1 MSIRKFF
8 FTLTLIMTLLIAA
21 TAGGYLVFISK
32 QNQAASLSRLQV
44 TAQNIARGLSGQIRQ
59 AETVLSGLT
68 LQKEMSELLLPDN
81 ALLRAEKEKG
91 YASMLL
97 NVQQVRLIPL
107 GLSDTELIGQS
118 GIGYADLAMIRGAEK
133 GEKNLFPG
141 VFGLRTQ
148 DAHIAMARPIILN
161 GEVTGVLHASFSVHD
176 LQGLLKGAV
185 NEDEFIALKQGG
197 LVIAAAGDKSR
208 AKEDPGGVQPVA
220 STDWVVSYQQSN
232 RLLITRLFQE
242 WVLALIIAGVA
253 IVVMVLIFI
262 VMAKRLREWIRL
274 DQVSLIKLV
283 ETLLN
288 GQPVRGS
295 YQVKLAEVQGTVDS
309 ILAFHRKKMVEISE
323 DNSSGASTFSS
334 DKQEEKSIVP
344 PDLLYMKDGIKL
356 ESQRENVLDDSKVPA
371 SVFRAYDIRGV
382 VADTLTPELVYEIG
396 RALGSEAYEAGQQSV
411 IIARD
416 GRLSSEELSQSLAR
430 GLQDSGRDV
439 IDLGQVPTPVL
450 YFGTNYL
457 GSNSGVMITG
467 SHNPPD
473 YNGLKMVIDGETLS
487 GERIRGI
494 RERILNDELLSGNG
508 SYETR
513 EIVADYISAISG
525 DVHIGRPTKVV
536 VDCGNGVAGEIAPL
550 LLRTM
555 GCEVVELFCDIDG
568 TFPNHHPDPGKPE
581 NLQDLIR
588 AVQEEKADLGLAFD
602 GDGDRLGL
610 IDSDGNIIWPDRQM
624 MLFSADVL
632 SRQPGA
638 DIIFD
643 VKCTRHLAAEIVKHG
658 GRPLM
663 WKTGHSLVKAKIKET
678 GAMLAGEM
686 SGHIFFKE
694 RWYGFDDGLY
704 AGARMIE
711 LISAGTRTSQEI
723 FAELPDSINTPEL
736 NISLPEGENFKFVD
750 ALLAVARFPDAKVNT
765 IDGLRVDFSEG
776 WGLVRASNTTPSLV
790 LRFEADSQEALL
802 RIQDSFRVLMKK
814 VKPDI
819 ELPF

>member
-8 FTLTLIMTLLIAA
+8 FTLTLIMILLIAA

-59 AETVLSGLT
+59 AETVLGGLA

-81 ALLRAEKEKG
+81 ELLRAEKEKG

-107 GLSDTELIGQS
+107 GLSDTDLIGQS
-118 GIGYADLAMIRGAEK
+118 GIGYADLAMIRSAEK

-148 DAHIAMARPIILN
+148 DAHLAMTRPIILN

-197 LVIAAAGDKSR
+197 LVIAAAGDRSR
-208 AKEDPGGVQPVA
+208 AKEDPDGVQPVA

-334 DKQEEKSIVP
+334 DKQQEESIVP

-588 AVQEEKADLGLAFD
+588 AVKEEKADLGLAFD

-643 VKCTRHLAAEIVKHG
+643 VKCSRHLAAEIVKHG

-663 WKTGHSLVKAKIKET
+663 WRTGHSLIKAKIKET

-736 NISLPEGENFKFVD
+736 NVSLAEGENFKFVD

-765 IDGLRVDFSEG
+765 IDGLRVDFSDG

>member
-1 MSIRKFF
+1 MSMRRFF
-8 FTLTLIMTLLIAA
+8 FTLTLIISLLIACM
-21 TAGGYLVFISK
+21 AGGFLFFISQ

-44 TAQNIARGLSGQIRQ
+44 TAQNIARGISGQIKQ
-59 AETVLSGLT
+59 TETVLRGISQQQEVL
-68 LQKEMSELLLPDN
+68 ELLLPGN
-81 ALLRAEKEKG
+81 ERLRAEKEKS
-91 YASMLL
+91 YAAMLL
-97 NVQQVRLIPL
+97 HVQQVRLISL
-107 GLSDTELIGQS
+107 GLSDSKLIGQP
-118 GIGYADLAMIRGAEK
+118 GIGYADLAMIRSAEK
-133 GEKNLFPG
+133 GEKSLFPG
-141 VFGLRTQ
+141 VFGLRGEN
-148 DAHIAMARPIILN
+148 AHLAMTRPIVSN
-161 GEVTGVLHASFSVHD
+161 GAVVGVLHASFTVNQ
-176 LQGLLKGAV
+176 LQTLLNGAV
-185 NEDEFIALKQGG
+185 NEDEFIALKQGA
-197 LVIAAAGDKSR
+197 LVIAAAGDRSR
-208 AKEDPGGVQPVA
+208 AMESPDGFLPVA
-220 STDWVVSYQQSN
+220 STEWVVSYQQSG

-242 WVLALIIAGVA
+242 LAAVLIIVGVT
-253 IVVMVLIFI
+253 IVLMGFI
-262 VMAKRLREWIRL
+262 VLLMARRFREWVRL

-288 GQPVRGS
+288 SEPVRGS
-295 YQVKLAEVQGTVDS
+295 YQVKLVEFQGTIDS
-309 ILAFHRKKMVEISE
+309 ILALHRKNRAGGGG
-323 DNSSGASTFSS
+323 DASIFSLDES
-334 DKQEEKSIVP
+334 QETTLVP
-344 PDLLYMKDGIKL
+344 PDLLYMKDGTEQ
-356 ESQRENVLDDSKVPA
+356 ESQKNGVQDDDKVPM

-382 VADTLTPELVYEIG
+382 VTDTLTPDLVYEIG
-396 RALGSEAYEAGQQSV
+396 RALGSEAYEVGQQSV

-416 GRLSSEELSQSLAR
+416 GRLSSKDLSQSLAR

-457 GSNSGVMITG
+457 GSNSGVMVTG
-467 SHNPPD
+467 SHNPAD

-487 GERIRGI
+487 GERIKGI
-494 RERILNDELLSGNG
+494 RERIINGDLLSGNG

-513 EIVADYISAISG
+513 EIIADYIGAISG
-525 DVHIGRPTKVV
+525 DVHIGRPIKVV
-536 VDCGNGVAGEIAPL
+536 VDCGNGVAGELAPL
-550 LLRTM
+550 LLKTM
-555 GCEVVELFCDIDG
+555 GCEVIELFCDIDG

-588 AVQEEKADLGLAFD
+588 VVREEKADLGLAFD

-643 VKCTRHLAAEIVKHG
+643 VKCSRHLAAEIVKHG
-658 GRPLM
+658 GCPVM

-711 LISAGTRTSQEI
+711 LLSAESRTSQEV

-736 NISLPEGENFKFVD
+736 NIALPEGENFKFID
-750 ALLAVARFPDAKVNT
+750 ALLAIARFSDAKVNT
-765 IDGLRVDFSEG
+765 IDGLRVDFSDG

-802 RIQDSFRVLMKK
+802 RIQDIFRKLMEKI
-814 VKPDI
+814 KPSI
-819 ELPF
+819 KLPF